1 MISFTAAKTLSY
13 VLTKAYHIR
22 VYLIVLWLVSCVDTN
37 TILSPITQIVQQLG
51 NSAYPYF
58 FFFWKGRKKVK
69 FRCRPQ
75 KRTIMFNLKENYKVV
90 EEVTYNGSIF
100 SSLIYLLRQLICLT
114 LSWLQTFRQL
124 KQIIT
129 KIDRK
134 SKTYFLL
141 TITKYIHLEE
151 IL

>member
-22 VYLIVLWLVSCVDTN
+22 VYLIVLWLVSCVYTN
-37 TILSPITQIVQQLG
+37 TISSPITQIVQQLG

-58 FFFWKGRKKVK
+58 FFFWKRRKKVK
-69 FRCRPQ
+69 FCFRPQ